1 MTCNA
6 PALQRRC
13 ISYHGDSHSRKIFPN
28 TNSPSCVTQAGFSSL
43 MVSWYVASTTNTDIH
58 VSDQLFTSHFTFYF
72 FFEPPPYLL
81 VKFIEHRT
89 RFLILPKLTEFLCR
103 QPPLWKSYFCARFAS
118 NWRQSVSSFEVR
130 LKPSGFDRIVFN
142 QIDWIHIQSLNVI
155 VYVHWDVV
163 LQWSIILHKNMQRKT
178 TFN

>member
-1 MTCNA
+1 MHLLCNA
-6 PALQRRC
+6 DA
-13 ISYHGDSHSRKIFPN
+13 YHGDSHSRKIFPN

-89 RFLILPKLTEFLCR
+89 RFLTLPKLTEFLWYYTKKKTR
-103 QPPLWKSYFCARFAS
+103 
-118 NWRQSVSSFEVR
+118 
-130 LKPSGFDRIVFN
+130 
-142 QIDWIHIQSLNVI
+142 
-155 VYVHWDVV
+155 
-163 LQWSIILHKNMQRKT
+163 RKT
-178 TFN
+178 TFNLIFNPTLDRFSPIIRSQSKNVTLSYLNKFPNVRKMNRATQKIIFIS

>member
-1 MTCNA
+1 MHLLCNA
-6 PALQRRC
+6 DA
-13 ISYHGDSHSRKIFPN
+13 YHGDSHSRKIFPN

-103 QPPLWKSYFCARFAS
+103 QPPLWKSCFYARFAF
-118 NWRQSVSSFEVR
+118 NWRLSVSSFEVR

-142 QIDWIHIQSLNVI
+142 QIDWIHIQCDCLCCCTCTCTSVK
-155 VYVHWDVV
+155 YHTKKKKRDVR
-163 LQWSIILHKNMQRKT
+163 LHLIWYLT
-178 TFN
+178 LL